1 MLRRI
6 KMKNK
11 KLIALALI
19 LLIVMQCAVY
29 AIAGYSKQ
37 YLHPDETLSLGLSQY
52 HSADIQKNHDF
63 FGSWHDGSYYKDYLI
78 VNQDEVNYTQSV
90 HDNQVKNGNAP
101 LYYFFL
107 RFYMEF
113 SVGSFSM
120 MTSIVLNVMLY
131 TLITLM
137 MFFIVNALFEGKENK
152 WWLSLGVTAASTL
165 ILSTLSA
172 VIDIGVYSML
182 TTFILL
188 IILIHV
194 VQNRLGKP
202 NFWTGIAS
210 VAAVFLGM
218 LTHYSFLIV
227 LIALYILFLVRY
239 IIDKSIKKI
248 IGYTL
253 PLLVGYGLSVYV
265 YPESLEH
272 LKYITK
278 ASEMGPALYNV
289 KGALTHAKQY
299 LSEIN
304 KYTFHGLLYVIL
316 GVILVC
322 VGIIIAKSIIA
333 KKNGEKKEREKG
345 AYKKLISGIVT
356 ILVPTLAYFI
366 VYSFTSLKIELKY
379 IYPICALIFVLI
391 AALFVRVAIKA
402 AGKIGATAIIALT
415 VVAMII
421 LPFAMDIEPKT
432 MYSNREH
439 TVNYIE
445 ANKDLPTVYIY
456 TTKTDSIMDDLYL
469 LTRLENT
476 YITRDWEIN
485 SENMTNVFC
494 TRDTSRGVL
503 VIMNDGQ
510 EEDAA
515 SILTTIM
522 QTLELS
528 EIHAVARLDKANI
541 YYIYNNPDAV
551 IDPIKD

>member
-1 MLRRI
+1 
-6 KMKNK
+6 MKNK

-19 LLIVMQCAVY
+19 LLIVAQCVVY

-63 FGSWHDGSYYKDYLI
+63 FGSWHEGGYYKDYLI
-78 VNQDEVNYTQSV
+78 VNEDEVNYTQSV

-113 SVGSFSM
+113 SVGTFSM

-137 MFFIVNALFEGKENK
+137 IFFIVNALFEGRENK
-152 WWLSLGVTAASTL
+152 WWLSFGVTAASTL

-188 IILIHV
+188 IILLHV
-194 VQNRLGKP
+194 IQNRIGKP
-202 NFWTGIAS
+202 NFWIGVSS
-210 VAAVFLGM
+210 VATVFLGV

-227 LIALYILFLVRY
+227 LISLYILFLVRY

-253 PLLVGYGLSVYV
+253 PLLAGFLLAVYV
-265 YPESLEH
+265 YPESLDH

-278 ASEMGPALYNV
+278 SSEVGPALYNV
-289 KGALTHAKQY
+289 KGALAHAKQY
-299 LSEIN
+299 ISEIN
-304 KYTFHGLLYVIL
+304 KYTFHGLLYIVL
-316 GVILVC
+316 GVALLCI
-322 VGIIIAKSIIA
+322 GIIIAKSIIA
-333 KKNGEKKEREKG
+333 RKNNQGEKREKG
-345 AYKKLISGIVT
+345 AYKKLISGVVT
-356 ILVPTLAYFI
+356 IVVPTLSYFA
-366 VYSFTSLKIELKY
+366 VYSFTALKTELKY
-379 IYPICALIFVLI
+379 IYPICALVFVLV
-391 AALFVRVAIKA
+391 AALLVRVALKA
-402 AGKIGATAIIALT
+402 LGKIGATAVVALT
-415 VVAMII
+415 VVAMIV
-421 LPFAMDIEPKT
+421 LPFAMDMEPKT
-432 MYSNREH
+432 MYSHRAN

-456 TTKTDSIMDDLYL
+456 TTKTDNIMDDLYL
-469 LTRLENT
+469 LTKLEHS

-485 SENMTNVFC
+485 SENMTNVFR
-494 TRDTSRGVL
+494 TRDISRGVL
-503 VIMNDGQ
+503 VIINDGQ
-510 EEDAA
+510 EDEAA

-522 QTLELS
+522 QTLKLS
-528 EIHAVARLDKANI
+528 EIHAVERLDRANI
-541 YYIYNNPDAV
+541 YYIYNNPNAV
-551 IDPIKD
+551 INPIKD